1 MDARPDPPSRMTSMA
16 AWLQPRAGGD
26 LPNDSSW
33 GRHGVGVDF
42 KCSEEGCVL
51 IAHMESG
58 GPASR
63 SGVCLVGDELLKVD
77 GKVVEKAPIRS
88 INEAVAGRAGTA
100 LSLTLRRARHGMSPM
115 LYEVE
120 LVRGDAEFM
129 DMQARNK
136 VLSREN
142 STLVTQVDQ
151 LKREL
156 QEKDAKLNDM
166 VRDLNEFDK
175 IASRAQEARRYAEQ
189 HCARAESEVMSLKSS
204 QKNIDDH
211 VSRLVAELRAKEAKL
226 QQFTGKGRSRSASP
240 IPGTDTAATTVMGDA
255 SVQLQGS
262 GQYGHDT
269 RQLQADL
276 RNALSVRD
284 QLQEQLTQQQ
294 HMLIKPLEH
303 KCQLLEAQLAEQTSD
318 ALSAKRSLSL
328 QIDSAKEQLST
339 DKQQIKNLLDDNASL
354 AAQLSATQQELASSM
369 QAQYLGSQQADNE
382 LKKATLAL
390 NEAEAQL
397 EEAQDKLKKFSV
409 RNELLADAAAEHQ
422 KLQNQHTEVLDELSE
437 ARRLLQVHDAD
448 KQAGILALESK
459 HEAIE
464 NALQGTIQQLHDA
477 GKVREEN
484 LAAERAA
491 QVSAVE
497 AELQKARSQIR
508 ELEQD
513 LSLASQ
519 TVAR

>member
-1 MDARPDPPSRMTSMA
+1 
-16 AWLQPRAGGD
+16 
-26 LPNDSSW
+26 
-33 GRHGVGVDF
+33 
-42 KCSEEGCVL
+42 
-51 IAHMESG
+51 
-58 GPASR
+58 
-63 SGVCLVGDELLKVD
+63 
-77 GKVVEKAPIRS
+77 
-88 INEAVAGRAGTA
+88 
-100 LSLTLRRARHGMSPM
+100 
-115 LYEVE
+115 
-120 LVRGDAEFM
+120 
-129 DMQARNK
+129 
-136 VLSREN
+136 
-142 STLVTQVDQ
+142 
-151 LKREL
+151 
-156 QEKDAKLNDM
+156 
-166 VRDLNEFDK
+166 
-175 IASRAQEARRYAEQ
+175 
-189 HCARAESEVMSLKSS
+189 
-204 QKNIDDH
+204 
-211 VSRLVAELRAKEAKL
+211 
-226 QQFTGKGRSRSASP
+226 
-240 IPGTDTAATTVMGDA
+240 
-255 SVQLQGS
+255 
-262 GQYGHDT
+262 
-269 RQLQADL
+269 
-276 RNALSVRD
+276 
-284 QLQEQLTQQQ
+284 
-294 HMLIKPLEH
+294 
-303 KCQLLEAQLAEQTSD
+303 LEAQLAEQTSD